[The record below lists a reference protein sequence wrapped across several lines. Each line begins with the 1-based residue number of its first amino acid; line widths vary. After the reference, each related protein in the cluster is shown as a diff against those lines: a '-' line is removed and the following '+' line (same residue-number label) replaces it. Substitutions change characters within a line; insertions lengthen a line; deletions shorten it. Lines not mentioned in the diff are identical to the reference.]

1 MADHT
6 ELKHLLRRKE
16 GIEQSVKLLKEQQKD
31 IGDRLQKD
39 KATLS
44 KINQDIDRIKGHG
57 DKLVV
62 SEHAILRYFE
72 RVMKFD
78 IEEVKKKILPD
89 EQESQIKVL
98 GSGTFVTDTHR
109 LKVRNGVVITILTDN
124 DSD

>member
-1 MADHT
+1 MVKRNKDKAVMET
-6 ELKHLLRRKE
+6 EK
-16 GIEQSVKLLKEQQKD
+16 LKEQQKD
-31 IGDRLQKD
+31 IADRLQKD
-39 KATLS
+39 KSTLS

-57 DKLVV
+57 GKLVV

-78 IEEVKKKILPD
+78 IEEIKKKILPD
-89 EQESQIKVL
+89 EQENQIKVL
-98 GSGTFVTDTHR
+98 GSGTFSVETHR

>member
-16 GIEQSVKLLKEQQKD
+16 GLEQSVRLLKEQQKD
-31 IGDRLQKD
+31 ITDRLQKD
-39 KATLS
+39 KTILS
-44 KINQDIDRIKGHG
+44 KVNQDIDRVKGSG
-57 DKLVV
+57 KLVV

-78 IEEVKKKILPD
+78 IEEIKKKVLPE
-89 EQESQIKVL
+89 EQENQIKVL
-98 GSGTFVTDTHR
+98 GSGTFSTETHR

>member
-16 GIEQSVKLLKEQQKD
+16 GIEQSVKLLKEQQQD
-31 IGDRLQKD
+31 ISDRLHKD
-39 KATLS
+39 KIILN

-57 DKLVV
+57 GKLVV

-72 RVMKFD
+72 RVLKFD
-78 IEEVKKKILPD
+78 IEEIKKKILPE
-89 EQESQIKVL
+89 EQENQIKVL

-109 LKVRNGVVITILTDN
+109 LKVRNGVVITILS
-124 DSD
+124 DSEPD